1 MKVAIIG
8 PGAMGCL
15 FGYFLSQSENE
26 VWLLDYRPER
36 ASLIAHEGIRVE
48 TKEGILQ
55 TKVPVT
61 VNPLEIEHP
70 DLIIICVKAYA
81 TKTAAEQAL
90 AMIGKETLVLS
101 LQNGLGN
108 VETMM
113 EFLGEERVLG
123 GTTAQGANVI
133 GPGHIRHAGQGESVI
148 GEPGRGTE
156 CAERIADL
164 FRASGIETRVTDDL
178 EGLIWSKVIINV
190 GINALTALTRLQNG
204 KLLEYEGTGAVLEK
218 AVLEAAEVCARMGIR
233 LLYPDAVARVKEVA
247 RATGENI
254 SSMLQ
259 DVRARRRTEI
269 DEINGAVMNAAK
281 RMGLSAPVNEVLWR
295 VVKALEQ
302 SYADQVPDNE
312 RG

>member
-26 VWLLDYRPER
+26 IFLLDHRQER
-36 ASLIAHEGIRVE
+36 ANLIRREGIRVE
-48 TKEGILQ
+48 TRQGTRQ
-55 TKVPVT
+55 AKVQVT
-61 VNPLEIEHP
+61 VNPLEIENP

-81 TKTAAEQAL
+81 TGTAAQQAH

-108 VETMM
+108 VETMV
-113 EFLGEERVLG
+113 EYLGGERVLG
-123 GTTAQGANVI
+123 GTTSQGANVI
-133 GPGHIRHAGQGESVI
+133 GPGHIRHAGGGETVI
-148 GEPGRGTE
+148 GEPGLGTE
-156 CAERIADL
+156 RAERIADL
-164 FRASGIETRVTDDL
+164 FRKSGIETRVTDDL

-190 GINALTALTRLQNG
+190 GINALTALLRVQNG
-204 KLLEYEGTGAVLEK
+204 KLLEYEGASAVLEN
-218 AVLEAAEVCARMGIR
+218 AVLEAAGVCARMGVN
-233 LLYPDAVARVKEVA
+233 LLYPDAIERVKDVA

-269 DEINGAVMNAAK
+269 NEINGAVVHAAK
-281 RMGLSAPVNEVLWR
+281 KTGLSAPVNEVLWR
-295 VVKALEQ
+295 LVKALEQ
-302 SYADQVPDNE
+302 SYENQIPDQE